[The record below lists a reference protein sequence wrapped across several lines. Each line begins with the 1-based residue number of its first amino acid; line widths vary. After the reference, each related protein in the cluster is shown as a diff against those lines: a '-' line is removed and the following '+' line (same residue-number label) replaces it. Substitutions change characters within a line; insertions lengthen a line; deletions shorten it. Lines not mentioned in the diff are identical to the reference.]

1 MKRRLLIAPAA
12 TGLIL
17 TILGGGCSVRFQP
30 GPAYQE
36 MEPSD
41 LPDDPL
47 SLLSIAHA
55 SFSPYGPIQ
64 AVQLSLNAAEKVLA
78 HHRHSENELASFYS
92 GRAAIWLL
100 EFDENLSSEEAKEMA
115 GRGFERLRVAV
126 ERNSDRADYVF
137 FAGALLGNYIR
148 FSSVRAIAQIRQV
161 NDYFR
166 RAVDLDPSYDDGAPM
181 RALGTLLVQAPPW
194 PAGVGDS
201 EEGLELLE
209 EATLL
214 FPGHPA
220 NHLYLADALVGEGR
234 KVEGAAAYRRVMDL
248 CAEPRWGAVCDRY
261 NPRAQASLQQLQ

>member
-1 MKRRLLIAPAA
+1 MKQTLLIERAI
-12 TGLIL
+12 TGLMVAV
-17 TILGGGCSVRFQP
+17 LGGSCSVRFQP
-30 GPAYQE
+30 GPAYQD

-41 LPDDPL
+41 LPKDPL

-55 SFSPYGPIQ
+55 AYSPYGPIQ

-78 HHRHSENELASFYS
+78 RHRHSENELASFYY
-92 GRAAIWLL
+92 GRAVIWLL
-100 EFDENLSSEEAKEMA
+100 EFDENLSTDEAKDMA
-115 GRGFERLRVAV
+115 GRSFERLRAAV
-126 ERNSDRADYVF
+126 ERNSDRVDYAF
-137 FAGALLGNYIR
+137 LAGASLGNYIR
-148 FSSVRAIAQIRQV
+148 FSSVQAIAQIRQV

-166 RAVDLDPSYDDGAPM
+166 RAVDLDPSYDDGAPL

-209 EATLL
+209 EAAQL

-234 KVEGAAAYRRVMDL
+234 KSEGAAAYRRVMDL

-261 NPRAQASLQQLQ
+261 NPRAQASLQRLQ